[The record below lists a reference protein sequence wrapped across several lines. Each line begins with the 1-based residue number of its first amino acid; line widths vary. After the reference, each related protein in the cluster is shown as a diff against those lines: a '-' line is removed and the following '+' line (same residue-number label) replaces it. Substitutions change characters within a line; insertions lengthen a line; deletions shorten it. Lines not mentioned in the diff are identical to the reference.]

1 MDVFAGVPVRDLPQS
16 VAWFERLLG
25 DVASFEPNA
34 VERVWTLTD
43 HGHVY
48 VVVAPDDAGHG
59 HVTLFVDDLGDFL
72 ASTAERGVEPDS
84 QETYDN
90 GVRKAVFRDPDGN
103 EVGVGGTDVAEGSE
117 QPGST
122 S

>member
-90 GVRKAVFRDPDGN
+90 GVREG
-103 EVGVGGTDVAEGSE
+103 GVPRPRRQRGRSR
-117 QPGST
+117 
-122 S
+122 